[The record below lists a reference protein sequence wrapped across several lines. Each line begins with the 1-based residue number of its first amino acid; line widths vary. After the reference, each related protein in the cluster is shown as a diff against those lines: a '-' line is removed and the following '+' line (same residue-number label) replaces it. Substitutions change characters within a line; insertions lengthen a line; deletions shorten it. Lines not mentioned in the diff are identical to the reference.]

1 MQLRDWISNKKKTLV
16 RYAIVGVIATITHY
30 GLLILSVEYFGFPVI
45 VASTVIFV
53 FVASQNY
60 VIHYNWTFDSVG
72 PHTIAF
78 PRFLGT
84 AAAGAFLNWATMR
97 LGILGL
103 EWNYLVVQFLA
114 IVVVIVWNYLI
125 VSLWI
130 FPSEPLTTTCKK

>member
-1 MQLRDWISNKKKTLV
+1 MQLRDWIRNKKKTLA
-16 RYAIVGVIATITHY
+16 RYAVVGIIATVTHY
-30 GLLILSVEYFGFPVI
+30 GLLILSVEYFGFPVLL
-45 VASTVIFV
+45 ASTVIFV

-60 VIHYNWTFDSVG
+60 VIHYNWTFDNVG

-84 AAAGAFLNWATMR
+84 AVAGAFLNWATMHVGIFG
-97 LGILGL
+97 LGG
-103 EWNYLVVQFLA
+103 NYLVVQFLA

-130 FPSEPLTTTCKK
+130 FPSDPSAEASN